1 LAEPSVREVSGADEQ
16 QGEWCGDGG
25 GGGGGDDNDDE
36 DDAWRRELGEQG
48 CCVSCDV
55 SCDAVEVSD
64 EACGCDEAVDVSVAK
79 LRISIRG
86 AGLLGRGG

>member
-16 QGEWCGDGG
+16 QGEWCGGC
-25 GGGGGDDNDDE
+25 GGGGDD

-48 CCVSCDV
+48 CCGNCDV